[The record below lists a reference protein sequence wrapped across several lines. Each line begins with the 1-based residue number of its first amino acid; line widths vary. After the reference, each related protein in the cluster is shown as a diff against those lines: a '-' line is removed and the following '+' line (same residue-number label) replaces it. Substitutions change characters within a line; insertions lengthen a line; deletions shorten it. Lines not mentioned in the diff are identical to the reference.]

1 VANEGFNSRAAT
13 GKEKLMQTRQIPQSE
28 WPGFLNS
35 FNSRHQGW
43 LMNLE
48 VFGPDIGAQVE
59 GSLLVLEG
67 LADEYDERHGNTI
80 MIMTGEKPADHVTH
94 SIAGVTEISLEKT
107 EFGEDAALSIKGED
121 GNRTLLIFL

>member
-1 VANEGFNSRAAT
+1 
-13 GKEKLMQTRQIPQSE
+13 MQTRQIPQSE
-28 WPGFLNS
+28 WPVFLNS

-67 LADEYDERHGNTI
+67 LTDEYDEKHGNTI
-80 MIMTGEKPADHVTH
+80 MIMAGYRPADHVTH
-94 SIAGVTEISLEKT
+94 SISRATEISLEKT
-107 EFGEDAALSIKGED
+107 DSGEDAGLSIKGED
-121 GNRTLLIFL
+121 GNRTLLTFLYAD

>member
-1 VANEGFNSRAAT
+1 
-13 GKEKLMQTRQIPQSE
+13 MQTRQVPQSE
-28 WPGFLNS
+28 WPTFLTN

-43 LMNLE
+43 LMNLQ

-67 LADEYDERHGNTI
+67 LADEYDEKHGNTI
-80 MIMTGEKPADHVTH
+80 TIMAGDKPADHLTH
-94 SIAGVTEISLEKT
+94 SINGVTEISLEKT